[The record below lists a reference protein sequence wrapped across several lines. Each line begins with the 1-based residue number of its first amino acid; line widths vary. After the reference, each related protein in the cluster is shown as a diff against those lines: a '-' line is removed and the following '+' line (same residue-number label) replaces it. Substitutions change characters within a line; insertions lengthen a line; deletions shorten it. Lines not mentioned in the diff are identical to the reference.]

1 MSKKCGLREPVR
13 KASPRFSLQ
22 PVSHKQAA
30 ALCRQRRTCALRSGS
45 NESGGSVTS
54 TYTSYRLISQDIGKS
69 LERVSKQ
76 PDVARETE
84 YYRAKIGDVKS
95 IDDFMADT
103 RLYNYALKAH
113 GLEDMAYAKAF
124 IRKVLTEGAT
134 DKNAFANKLSDSRY
148 TDFAKSLN
156 FADLGAAA
164 TSVDAAQSGVIT
176 KYTRQTLEQ
185 EAGDD
190 NNGVRLALYFERKA
204 PTIKS
209 GLDFLADDALAQVF
223 RTAYNLPDEFAG
235 ADVEKQAALI
245 EKTIDVKDLQD
256 PEKVGKLLERFTIM
270 WEMQNPSTTYDP
282 LAVFGSSS
290 GYGISADLLI
300 SINSLKLGGK

>member
-1 MSKKCGLREPVR
+1 
-13 KASPRFSLQ
+13 
-22 PVSHKQAA
+22 
-30 ALCRQRRTCALRSGS
+30 
-45 NESGGSVTS
+45 VTS

-84 YYRAKIGDVKS
+84 YYRSKIGSVKS
-95 IDDFMADT
+95 VDDFMADT
-103 RLYNYALKAH
+103 RLYNYAPKAN

-124 IRKVLTEGAT
+124 IRKVLTEGTA

-148 TDFAKSLN
+148 SDLAKSLD
-156 FADLGAAA
+156 FASLGAAA
-164 TSVDAAQSGVIT
+164 TATEAAQSGIIS

-185 EAGDD
+185 EAGGD

-223 RTAYNLPDEFAG
+223 RTAYNLPDEIAAG
-235 ADVEKQAALI
+235 SVEKQAALI
-245 EKTIDVKDLQD
+245 EKSINIKDLQN

-290 GYGISADLLI
+290 GYGISPDLLI
-300 SINSLKLGGK
+300 SINSLKLGCK